1 MLNQHLS
8 NLEQEIMD
16 VIWQL
21 EECTVRD
28 VIKAREGQKNLA
40 YTTIATIID
49 RLYSKSI
56 VKRVQKGKQYVYIPL
71 ISKEEFGKNVAATF
85 IQRFMKNFGDVAIAS
100 FAESIDELPEKKR
113 DSLIDRIKQHE
124 KK

>member
-16 VIWQL
+16 VIWRL

-28 VIKAREGQKNLA
+28 VIKARAGQKNLA
-40 YTTIATIID
+40 YTTIATIVD

-100 FAESIDELPEKKR
+100 FAESIDELPDKKR
-113 DSLIDRIKQHE
+113 ASLIDRIKQHE

>member
-1 MLNQHLS
+1 
-8 NLEQEIMD
+8 MD
-16 VIWQL
+16 VIWRL

-40 YTTIATIID
+40 YTTIATIVD

-100 FAESIDELPEKKR
+100 FAESIDELPDKKR
-113 DSLIDRIKQHE
+113 ASLIDRIKQHE

>member
-16 VIWQL
+16 VIWRL

-40 YTTIATIID
+40 YTTIATIVD

-100 FAESIDELPEKKR
+100 FAESIDELPDKKR
-113 DSLIDRIKQHE
+113 ASLIDRIKQHE

>member
-1 MLNQHLS
+1 
-8 NLEQEIMD
+8 MD